1 MNSKNNRTPKRDI
14 FSWDESSYN
23 YNPTPLIWE
32 PVRFIDENYNAYK
45 SLSEYIFGK
54 NPEYDIESQSY
65 KQTCPRPSPIL
76 TASESEEETQDLDDF
91 MCSPGIEFQE
101 KRLTESEKM
110 ESIMSRPDLHI
121 QLEEQRALANKL
133 YVGVKYDED

>member
-23 YNPTPLIWE
+23 YNSTPLICESSE
-32 PVRFIDENYNAYK
+32 PVKFIDENYNAYK

-76 TASESEEETQDLDDF
+76 TASESKETQDLDDF

-101 KRLTESEKM
+101 KRFTESEKM
-110 ESIMSRPDLHI
+110 GSIMCRPDLHT

-133 YVGVKYDED
+133 GAED